1 MRTRILLAAGA
12 LLLLT
17 AALHAEDEPR
27 MKRTPAR
34 NQGWFGVSITDVTP
48 KFAREKQL
56 KVKEGAFVDEVVD
69 ESPADSAGI
78 KEGDVITEFN
88 GKRIELAED
97 LTEAVRGTRP
107 WSKVT
112 VKVNRAG
119 ESKSIAATVGRNRTR
134 TPLAFSFPHGEAM
147 AFAFSGTTEGME
159 LMNLNR
165 QLAEYFD
172 APGGQGVLVKDVK
185 KKSNAEKAGLKAGD
199 VILTVAKEA
208 VADAGEVREALRDA
222 EEGDKVAVEV
232 LRKGKKVALSL
243 EVSAP
248 DEMFFGDRDHYRI
261 RVLPELERLQE
272 RQKELQWKMKELPE
286 QRRKIERLRIEEKE
300 AEI

>member
-12 LLLLT
+12 LLLFA
-17 AALHAEDEPR
+17 AALHAEDEQR

-48 KFAREKQL
+48 KAAREKGL
-56 KVKEGAFVDEVVD
+56 KVKEGAFVDDVVE

-88 GKRIELAED
+88 GKRIELADD
-97 LTEAVRGTRP
+97 LTEAVRATKP

-119 ESKSIAATVGRNRTR
+119 ETKSIAATVGRNRTR
-134 TPLAFSFPHGEAM
+134 TPFAFSFPHGDAM
-147 AFAFSGTTEGME
+147 AFAFTGSTEGME
-159 LMNLNR
+159 LMTLNR
-165 QLAEYFD
+165 QLAEYFE
-172 APGGQGVLVKDVK
+172 APGGNGVLVKEVK

-199 VILTVAKEA
+199 VIVSVDKEA
-208 VADAGEVREALRDA
+208 VEDAGAVREALRDA

-232 LRKGKKVALSL
+232 LRKGKKVSLSL

-248 DEMFFGDRDHYRI
+248 DEMFFGDRDHFRL
-261 RVLPELERLQE
+261 RVIPELEQLQE
-272 RQKELQWKMKELPE
+272 RQKEMQWKMKELPE
-286 QRRKIERLRIEEKE
+286 QRRKIERLRIEGKE